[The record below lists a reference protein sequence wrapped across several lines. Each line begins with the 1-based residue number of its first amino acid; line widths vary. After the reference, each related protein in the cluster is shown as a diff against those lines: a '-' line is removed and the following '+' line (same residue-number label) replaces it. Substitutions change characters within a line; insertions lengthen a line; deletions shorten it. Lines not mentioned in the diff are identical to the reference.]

1 MPRQR
6 EARATTGAHRCRP
19 LREVQQQYR
28 HERGL
33 STSQLAHRTVLQ
45 HDILH
50 QDIDFTH
57 LQDMYFDA
65 FEELDI
71 ADDSDEEEEY
81 HNAMDEIEIAMVM
94 NRTERSALN
103 QEETAN
109 FDIDPNTQQTND
121 YGPNIMRT

>member
-1 MPRQR
+1 
-6 EARATTGAHRCRP
+6 
-19 LREVQQQYR
+19 
-28 HERGL
+28 
-33 STSQLAHRTVLQ
+33 
-45 HDILH
+45 
-50 QDIDFTH
+50 
-57 LQDMYFDA
+57 MYFDA